1 MIYVKNVVLW
11 YVVVKVFMVKV
22 NIFIY
27 LELKFL
33 NICDGVNVIVF
44 YLLNLILVFKSYIE
58 VNVFNKFVVEKKI
71 FI

>member
-1 MIYVKNVVLW
+1 
-11 YVVVKVFMVKV
+11 MVKV

-27 LELKFL
+27 RELKFL

-58 VNVFNKFVVEKKI
+58 VNVFDKFVVEKKI

>member
-1 MIYVKNVVLW
+1 MICVKNVVLW

-58 VNVFNKFVVEKKI
+58 VNVFDKFVVEKKI